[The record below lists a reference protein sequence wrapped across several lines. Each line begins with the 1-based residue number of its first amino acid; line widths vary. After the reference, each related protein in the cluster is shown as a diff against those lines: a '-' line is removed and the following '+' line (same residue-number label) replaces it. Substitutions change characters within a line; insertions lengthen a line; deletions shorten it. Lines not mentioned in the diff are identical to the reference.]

1 MINSGQLPLF
11 VHDAWRVFRC

>member
-11 VHDAWRVFRC
+11 MHDVSRC